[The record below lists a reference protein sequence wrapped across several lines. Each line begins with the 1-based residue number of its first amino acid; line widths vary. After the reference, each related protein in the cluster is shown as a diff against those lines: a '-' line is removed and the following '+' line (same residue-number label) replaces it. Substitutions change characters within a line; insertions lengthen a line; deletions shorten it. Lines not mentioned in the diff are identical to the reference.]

1 MTPMNQLIIYMIF
14 KRITEELMSTINLNL
29 QKTSMKITIQ
39 KLNLRILKLK
49 AIDKAPLQYNLKI
62 MPLSNFLLYQLE
74 SKKKIPIQR
83 KNHIL
88 IIINK
93 KSENLMNSINSLKKR
108 KGKIFSK
115 KKKIVQ
121 CKIPKYQKT
130 TKAFRKDRKF
140 LNLILTLNK
149 TILLKII

>member
-1 MTPMNQLIIYMIF
+1 MTPMNQWIIYMIF

-49 AIDKAPLQYNLKI
+49 AIDKAPLKYNLKI

-88 IIINK
+88 IIVNK
-93 KSENLMNSINSLKKR
+93 KSENLLNLINSL
-108 KGKIFSK
+108 
-115 KKKIVQ
+115 
-121 CKIPKYQKT
+121 
-130 TKAFRKDRKF
+130 
-140 LNLILTLNK
+140 
-149 TILLKII
+149 